1 MAVKTFAA
9 IDVGSFEISM
19 KIYEVS
25 SRKGMRQVDQV
36 SHSIDMGTDSYTT
49 GKIAQERLEDLF
61 NTLKEFR
68 KIMKTYRVDE
78 YKAYGTSAIREAVNR
93 NILLSQIEQITGIKL
108 EILSNSEQRFL
119 DYKSVA
125 FQGEKF
131 EKIIEKSAAIYDVG
145 GGSVQLSVFNKDT
158 LISTQNMR
166 LGVLRMQERMHKM
179 GAPMRQYDGLIR
191 ELAQTQLSVYKKLYL
206 KDKEIENLIIVDDY
220 ISRLLVRGRL
230 EGVKDGVFGMDVVE
244 KYMKMSREMGK
255 AEIAKKLSVS
265 ENDIPLLYISLIIL
279 QEVMLT
285 TGAKAVWAPG
295 VTLCDGIAYEYAENN
310 NILTSQHVF
319 ENDIFSSAMQISKR
333 YNGSR
338 KRSETLEKI
347 ACTIF
352 DATKEIHGLSH
363 RDRLLL
369 RLCAMLHDCGKYISM
384 QNLAEC
390 SYGIIMYTEI
400 IGISHKERMIIANA
414 VKYNQLPFEYYEE
427 LSSHEAI
434 EREDH
439 MRIAKLT
446 AMLRIANG
454 LDRSHK
460 MKFKDVEVQVKNDK
474 LLITVSTDEDIALE
488 KGLFGNRADFFEEV
502 FNLRPV
508 IRQKRSF

>member
-1 MAVKTFAA
+1 
-9 IDVGSFEISM
+9 
-19 KIYEVS
+19 
-25 SRKGMRQVDQV
+25 
-36 SHSIDMGTDSYTT
+36 
-49 GKIAQERLEDLF
+49 
-61 NTLKEFR
+61 
-68 KIMKTYRVDE
+68 
-78 YKAYGTSAIREAVNR
+78 
-93 NILLSQIEQITGIKL
+93 
-108 EILSNSEQRFL
+108 
-119 DYKSVA
+119 
-125 FQGEKF
+125 
-131 EKIIEKSAAIYDVG
+131 
-145 GGSVQLSVFNKDT
+145 
-158 LISTQNMR
+158 
-166 LGVLRMQERMHKM
+166 
-179 GAPMRQYDGLIR
+179 
-191 ELAQTQLSVYKKLYL
+191 
-206 KDKEIENLIIVDDY
+206 
-220 ISRLLVRGRL
+220 
-230 EGVKDGVFGMDVVE
+230 
-244 KYMKMSREMGK
+244 
-255 AEIAKKLSVS
+255 
-265 ENDIPLLYISLIIL
+265 
-279 QEVMLT
+279 
-285 TGAKAVWAPG
+285 
-295 VTLCDGIAYEYAENN
+295 
-310 NILTSQHVF
+310 
-319 ENDIFSSAMQISKR
+319 MQISKR
-333 YNGSR
+333 YMGSR

-352 DATKEIHGLSH
+352 DATKEIHGLSR

-390 SYGIIMYTEI
+390 SYGIIMSTEI

-427 LSSHEAI
+427 LSAHESI

-460 MKFKDVEVQVKNDK
+460 MKFKNVDVQVKDDK